1 MMPGFAETIATAPY
15 VITDG
20 GIETRIMYETD
31 LPLDGPLEV
40 AGLVHGGGR
49 GREAMQRVYRD
60 YLEVGQRHDVP
71 MIIGT
76 PTFRAHPDRLRAAG
90 LPLPD
95 GVALINAACVEMH
108 RELRSGMGD
117 YAAKVFIAG
126 VIGPR
131 GDAYRPQEAPGVEA
145 AAAYHAAQ
153 ARALAAAGVDFLF
166 APAFPAAPEAI
177 GVARAMAAT
186 GLPHVLS
193 FVLGDDG
200 RLLDGTP
207 VDDAIA
213 AIDADV
219 TPMPLYYSLSC
230 VHSSVGARAVGGS
243 RSRRIRGLKANGS
256 RLPPEELVKLDH
268 LDSEPPA
275 AFAEAMLALHGSF
288 GLSVLGGC
296 CGTGPAHIDALATR
310 LAQAP
315 GF

>member
-1 MMPGFAETIATAPY
+1 MPGFAETIATAPY

-49 GREAMQRVYRD
+49 GREAMRRIYRD
-60 YLEVGQRHDVP
+60 YLEVGRRHDVP
-71 MIIGT
+71 MVIGT
-76 PTFRAHPDRLRAAG
+76 PTFRAHPDRMRAAG
-90 LPLPD
+90 IPLPD
-95 GVALINAACVEMH
+95 GVAEVNGACVSLH
-108 RELRSGMGD
+108 QELRREMGD
-117 YAAKVFIAG
+117 YGAKVFIAG

-131 GDAYRPQEAPGVEA
+131 GDAYRPQEAPGADA
-145 AAAYHAAQ
+145 AADYHAAQ
-153 ARALAAAGVDFLF
+153 ARALAASGVDFLF
-166 APAFPAAPEAI
+166 APAFPAAPEAR

-193 FVLGDDG
+193 FVLGGDG
-200 RLLDGTP
+200 RLLDGSTL
-207 VDDAIA
+207 DDVIA
-213 AIDADV
+213 AIDAAV
-219 TPMPLYYSLSC
+219 TPSPLYYSLSC
-230 VHSSVGARAVGGS
+230 IHSAVGAAALAGS
-243 RSRRIRGLKANGS
+243 RSHRIRGLKANGS

-275 AFAEAMLALHGSF
+275 TFAEAMLELHRSF

-296 CGTGPAHIDALATR
+296 CGTGPAHIDALAGR